1 MLILNLVASSRIVF
15 SLVVPVVTTTD
26 FPARSR
32 NDLIDDPVFTISLVP
47 AMKITGE
54 KSTTFL
60 RLRLDV
66 VEAHSRSTWPL
77 VTALMRVSDVTGT
90 HLMTRLRPTS
100 VLMASTMARQRSI
113 E

>member
-1 MLILNLVASSRIVF
+1 MVF
-15 SLVVPVVTTTD
+15 SLVVPVVTTTV

-32 NDLIDDPVFTISLVP
+32 YDLIGDPVFTMSLVP

-60 RLRLDV
+60 RSRLDV
-66 VEAHSRSTWPL
+66 VEPHSRSACPL
-77 VTALMRVSDVTGT
+77 VTALIRVSDVTGT
-90 HLMTRLRPTS
+90 HLMTRSRPTS
-100 VLMASTMARQRSI
+100 VLMASTMARQMSI